1 MIANVH
7 EAKSQLSKLLDAVER
22 GEDVIITRRGSG
34 TNRFRIVAEPA
45 VDRSKLFG
53 ILKGQEFPTDAE
65 WEESER
71 AMKEMWDE
79 YFDEMDKE
87 E

>member
-34 TNRFRIVAEPA
+34 TNRFRIVAEPT
-45 VDRSKLFG
+45 VDRSRLFG
-53 ILKGQEFPTDAE
+53 ALKGHMPTDAQ

-71 AMKEMWDE
+71 AMEEVWDE
-79 YFDEMDKE
+79 YFDEMGKE

>member
-45 VDRSKLFG
+45 IDRGRLFG
-53 ILKGQEFPTDAE
+53 ILKGQMPTDAE

-71 AMKEMWDE
+71 AMEEMWDE

>member
-34 TNRFRIVAEPA
+34 TNRFRIVAEPV
-45 VDRSKLFG
+45 VDRGRLFG
-53 ILKGQEFPTDAE
+53 ILKGQMPTDAQSK
-65 WEESER
+65 ESER
-71 AMKEMWDE
+71 AMEEIWDE